1 MDQLIKDL
9 CAYYSYNEFLM
20 EKLVQLFPHEVKRIP
35 YMYMYLAMYGPIY
48 MYKPSNDYQDL
59 RQLFVTPTCM
69 YHDWNFM
76 LKLPLDIF

>member
-20 EKLVQLFPHEVKRIP
+20 EKLVQLFPHEVKRIL
-35 YMYMYLAMYGPIY
+35 YMYMYLAIYMYGPIY
-48 MYKPSNDYQDL
+48 KQSNAHQDL
-59 RQLFVTPTCM
+59 RQLFVTPM